1 MIIKNPKLGNEKDVY
16 NIMLKR
22 RKLGNEGL
30 EVSAISLGT
39 MMMPD
44 IEESVRT
51 IHGAMDMGV
60 TMFDTADIYG
70 EEYLLGRFGGNEK
83 LLGRAFKGRRDMAV
97 IATKFGV
104 THNQGPKGDSAY
116 IKKSIDASLYSLG
129 LDYIDLYYQHR
140 PDPNTPIE
148 ETIGTMSDLVKQGKI
163 RYIGLSE
170 APADII
176 RRAHAVHPI
185 TAVETEYSL
194 WSREV
199 EDEVLPV
206 LKELQIGLVPYSP
219 LGRGF
224 LTGQLKK
231 FEDLPENDYRRYYPR
246 FQGENFAK
254 NIEIV
259 SLIEKMAV
267 RKGCTSA
274 QLSLAWLLAQ
284 GEQIVPIPGTKR
296 LDRVQENIGALQVTL
311 TADDLAEIERISPK
325 GVASGSRFGNF

>member
-1 MIIKNPKLGNEKDVY
+1 
-16 NIMLKR
+16 MLQQ
-22 RKLGNEGL
+22 RKLGKEGL

-44 IEESVRT
+44 NDESVRT
-51 IHGAMDMGV
+51 IQGALDMGV
-60 TMFDTADIYG
+60 TMFDTADLYG
-70 EEYLLGRFGGNEK
+70 TEYMLGRFGGNEK
-83 LLGRAFKGRRDMAV
+83 LVGRALKGRRDEAV
-97 IATKFGV
+97 IATKFGI
-104 THNQGPKGDSAY
+104 THGQGPKGDPAY
-116 IKKSIDASLYSLG
+116 IKKSVDASLYSLG
-129 LDYIDLYYQHR
+129 LDHIDLYYQHR

-148 ETIGTMSDLVKQGKI
+148 ETVGTMSDLVMQGKI

-170 APADII
+170 APVDII
-176 RRAHAVHPI
+176 RRAHAVHPL

-206 LKELQIGLVPYSP
+206 LKELRIGLVPYSP

-224 LTGQLKK
+224 LTGQIKK
-231 FEDLPENDYRRYYPR
+231 FEDLPEDDYRRYFPR

-254 NIEIV
+254 NVEVV
-259 SLIEKMAV
+259 SLIEKMASQ
-267 RKGCTSA
+267 KGCTPA

-296 LDRVQENIGALQVTL
+296 LDRAQENLGALQVTL
-311 TADDLAEIERISPK
+311 SADDLAEIERISPK
-325 GVASGSRFGNF
+325 GVAAGGRFGAF

>member
-1 MIIKNPKLGNEKDVY
+1 
-16 NIMLKR
+16 MLQQ
-22 RKLGNEGL
+22 RKLGEEGL

-44 IEESVRT
+44 NDESVRT
-51 IHGAMDMGV
+51 IQGALDMGV
-60 TMFDTADIYG
+60 TMFDTADLYG
-70 EEYLLGRFGGNEK
+70 TEYMLGRFGGNEK
-83 LLGRAFKGRRDMAV
+83 LVGRSLKGRRDEAV
-97 IATKFGV
+97 IATKFGI
-104 THNQGPKGDSAY
+104 THGQGPKGDPAY
-116 IKKSIDASLYSLG
+116 IKKSVDASLYSLG
-129 LDYIDLYYQHR
+129 LDHIDLYYQHR

-148 ETIGTMSDLVKQGKI
+148 ETVGTMSDLVKQGKI

-170 APADII
+170 APVDII
-176 RRAHAVHPI
+176 RRAHAVHPL

-206 LKELQIGLVPYSP
+206 LKELRIGLVPYSP

-224 LTGQLKK
+224 LTGQIKK
-231 FEDLPENDYRRYYPR
+231 FEDLPEDDYRRYYPR

-254 NIEIV
+254 NVEVV
-259 SLIEKMAV
+259 SLIEKMASQ
-267 RKGCTSA
+267 KGCTPA

-296 LDRVQENIGALQVTL
+296 LDRVQENLGALQVTL
-311 TADDLAEIERISPK
+311 SADDLAEIERISPK
-325 GVASGSRFGNF
+325 GVAAGGRFGAF

>member
-1 MIIKNPKLGNEKDVY
+1 
-16 NIMLKR
+16 MLER

-39 MMMPD
+39 MMLPD
-44 IEESVRT
+44 NDESVRT
-51 IHGAMDMGV
+51 IQEALNLGI
-60 TMFDTADIYG
+60 TMFDTADLYG
-70 EEYLLGRFGGNEK
+70 TEYMLGRFGGNEK
-83 LLGRAFKGRRDMAV
+83 LVGRALKGRRDEAV
-97 IATKFGV
+97 IATKFGI
-104 THNQGPKGDSAY
+104 THGQGPKGDPAY
-116 IKKSIDASLYSLG
+116 IKKSVDASLYSLG
-129 LDYIDLYYQHR
+129 LEYIDLYYQHR

-148 ETIGTMSDLVKQGKI
+148 ETIGTMADLVKQGKI

-170 APADII
+170 ASTDII

-206 LKELQIGLVPYSP
+206 LKELHIGLVPYSP

-224 LTGQLKK
+224 LTGQIKK
-231 FEDLPENDYRRYYPR
+231 FEDLPKDDYRRHYPR

-254 NIEIV
+254 NVEVV

-267 RKGCTSA
+267 RKGCTPA

-296 LDRVQENIGALQVTL
+296 LDRMQENLGALQVTL
-311 TADDLAEIERISPK
+311 TADDMAEIERISPK
-325 GVASGSRFGNF
+325 GVAAGSRFGSF

>member
-1 MIIKNPKLGNEKDVY
+1 MQ
-16 NIMLKR
+16 R

-30 EVSAISLGT
+30 EVSAIGLGT

-44 IEESVRT
+44 NDESVRT
-51 IHGAMDMGV
+51 IRGALDLGV
-60 TMFDTADIYG
+60 TMFDTADLYG
-70 EEYLLGRFGGNEK
+70 EFSLGKFGGNEK
-83 LLGRAFKGRRDMAV
+83 LVGRALKGRRDEAV
-97 IATKFGV
+97 IATKFGI
-104 THNQGPKGDSAY
+104 THGQGPKGDPAY
-116 IKKSIDASLYSLG
+116 IKKSVDASLYSLG

-140 PDPNTPIE
+140 PDPDTPIE
-148 ETIGTMSDLVKQGKI
+148 ETIGTLADLVKQGKI

-199 EDEVLPV
+199 EDEILLA
-206 LKELQIGLVPYSP
+206 LKELDIGLVPYSP

-224 LTGQLKK
+224 LTGQIKK
-231 FEDLPENDYRRYYPR
+231 FEDLPEDDYRRHFPR
-246 FQGENFAK
+246 FQGENFVK
-254 NIEIV
+254 NVEVV
-259 SLIEKMAV
+259 SLIVKMAAQ
-267 RKGCTSA
+267 KGCTPA
-274 QLSLAWLLAQ
+274 QLSLAWLLGQ

-296 LDRVQENIGALQVTL
+296 LERVQENIGALQVTL

-325 GVASGSRFGNF
+325 GVAAGSRFGNF

>member
-1 MIIKNPKLGNEKDVY
+1 
-16 NIMLKR
+16 MLQQ

-44 IEESVRT
+44 NEESVRT
-51 IHGAMDMGV
+51 IQGALDMGV
-60 TMFDTADIYG
+60 TMFDTADLYG
-70 EEYLLGRFGGNEK
+70 TEYSLGRFGENEK
-83 LLGRAFKGRRDMAV
+83 LVGRALKGRRDEVV
-97 IATKFGV
+97 IATKFGI
-104 THNQGPKGDSAY
+104 THGQGPKGDPAY
-116 IKKSIDASLYSLG
+116 IKKSVDASLYSLG

-148 ETIGTMSDLVKQGKI
+148 ETVGTMADLVKQGKI

-170 APADII
+170 APADMI
-176 RRAHAVHPI
+176 RRAHAVHPL

-199 EDEVLPV
+199 EDEVIPV
-206 LKELQIGLVPYSP
+206 LKELRIGLVPYSP

-224 LTGQLKK
+224 LTGQIKK
-231 FEDLPENDYRRYYPR
+231 FEDLPEDDYRRYYPR

-254 NIEIV
+254 NVEVV
-259 SLIEKMAV
+259 SLIEKMAAH
-267 RKGCTSA
+267 KGCTPA

-296 LDRVQENIGALQVTL
+296 LDRVQENLGALQVTL

-325 GVASGSRFGNF
+325 GVAAGGRFGAY

>member
-1 MIIKNPKLGNEKDVY
+1 
-16 NIMLKR
+16 MLQQ
-22 RKLGNEGL
+22 RKLGEEGL

-44 IEESVRT
+44 NDESVRT
-51 IHGAMDMGV
+51 IQGALDMGV
-60 TMFDTADIYG
+60 TMFDTADLYG
-70 EEYLLGRFGGNEK
+70 TEYMLGRFGGNEK
-83 LLGRAFKGRRDMAV
+83 LVGRALKARRDEAV
-97 IATKFGV
+97 IATKFGI
-104 THNQGPKGDSAY
+104 THGQGPKGDPAY
-116 IKKSIDASLYSLG
+116 IKKSVDASLYCLG

-148 ETIGTMSDLVKQGKI
+148 ETVGTMSDLVKQGKI

-170 APADII
+170 APVDII
-176 RRAHAVHPI
+176 RRAHAVHPL

-206 LKELQIGLVPYSP
+206 LKELGIGLVPYSP

-224 LTGQLKK
+224 LTGQIKK
-231 FEDLPENDYRRYYPR
+231 FEDLPEDDYRRYYPR

-254 NIEIV
+254 NVEVV
-259 SLIEKMAV
+259 SLIEKMASQ
-267 RKGCTSA
+267 KGCTPA

-296 LDRVQENIGALQVTL
+296 LDRVQENLGALQVTL
-311 TADDLAEIERISPK
+311 SADDLAEIERISPK
-325 GVASGSRFGNF
+325 DVAAGSRFGAF